1 MTSGTY
7 AVVVTSIGTADPQSA
22 VSIARGLN
30 LNVTDTVRA
39 LYRAPAVIASSLTD
53 AVAGALCSLL
63 KALGFEADIRSG
75 DPDAALDA
83 AWAAA
88 RVAAPAGAVAGT
100 AAGALLDVAVHVT
113 DPARFDA
120 VCATVARFCGVQEE
134 EAARLLMA
142 PPGIVLGSV
151 SQATADALQA
161 RLEGLG
167 ASVAA
172 AVPEQSRFMLLA
184 AQLPP
189 ATLARLRAELA
200 ALGRELPAGS
210 AIIASDLT
218 HAEAARLW
226 AGLGRTGQVRMV
238 NTAFLRFDL
247 LLEGLSPGADWTD
260 RQAAALERLF
270 GVPVGLFDAVREA
283 LPVRLAEAVDTAAL
297 EAAMDGLADLG
308 LRTRA
313 DLAGFTAL
321 AVTVQAAPDW
331 AAAGAALDGLG
342 IASAASS
349 GPQGTCLAS
358 GPVPALLAR
367 VARARLEALGA
378 DVSLAEAA

>member
-1 MTSGTY
+1 MTNGAY

-30 LNVTDTVRA
+30 LNVSDTVRA

-53 AVAGALCSLL
+53 AVADALCSLL
-63 KALGFEADIRSG
+63 KGLGFEADVRSG
-75 DPDAALDA
+75 DPDAVL
-83 AWAAA
+83 AAA
-88 RVAAPAGAVAGT
+88 RAVAPAGAVDVP

-113 DPARFDA
+113 DPARFEA
-120 VCATVARFCGVQEE
+120 VCATVARFCGVPPD

-161 RLEGLG
+161 RLAGLG

-184 AQLPP
+184 APLPP
-189 ATLARLRAELA
+189 ATAARLRAELA
-200 ALGRELPAGS
+200 ALGRDVPAGS
-210 AIIASDLT
+210 TIVASDLT

-226 AGLGRTGQVRMV
+226 SGLGRTGQVRMV

-247 LLEGLSPGADWTD
+247 LLEGLSPGAGWNAT
-260 RQAAALERLF
+260 QAGALERLF
-270 GVPVGLFDAVREA
+270 GVPAGLFEAIQGA
-283 LPVRLAEAVDTAAL
+283 LPVRLAEAVDSAAL
-297 EAAMDGLADLG
+297 EAAMDELADLG

-313 DLAGFTAL
+313 DLAGFMPL

-331 AAAGAALDGLG
+331 AAAGAVLDGLG
-342 IASAASS
+342 IVTAAAS

-378 DVSLAEAA
+378 DVTLAEAG

>member
-30 LNVTDTVRA
+30 LNVADTVRA

-75 DPDAALDA
+75 DPDGDL
-83 AWAAA
+83 AAA
-88 RVAAPAGAVAGT
+88 RPVAPAGSVDVA
-100 AAGALLDVAVHVT
+100 AAGDLLDVAVHVS

-120 VCATVARFCGVQEE
+120 VCAAVARFCGVPED
-134 EAARLLMA
+134 EAARLLMV

-151 SQATADALQA
+151 SQATADALLA
-161 RLEGLG
+161 RLDGLG

-184 AQLPP
+184 APLPP

-210 AIIASDLT
+210 AIVASDLT

-247 LLEGLSPGADWTD
+247 LLEGLSPGAGWTD
-260 RQAAALERLF
+260 AQAAALERLF

-297 EAAMDGLADLG
+297 EAAMDGLAELG

-331 AAAGAALDGLG
+331 AAVGTVLDGLG
-342 IASAASS
+342 LVTAATS

-358 GPVPALLAR
+358 GPVPALVAR

-378 DVSLAEAA
+378 DVTLAEAG